1 MSDTPE
7 RDDRYLW
14 DRSAPVDPAVA
25 EIENSLRPLAFDPRA
40 QPLQMPARR
49 LSLRR
54 VFIPIGLAAGL
65 LIAAGVGFLNWR
77 LSWPAGRA
85 WSMTKTADASA
96 AIPSTA
102 LPVGGRLQT
111 SPSEQAVLQI
121 ARLGA
126 MTVAPDSDV
135 TLGASGPLRHRVDLS
150 RGTVDVRVWAPPGR
164 LVVRTP
170 VGDIIDLGCI
180 FRLNVDADG
189 ATTLQVRT
197 GWVQMNDAYGESLIP
212 AGASSRMTAD
222 QAPLV
227 PLYDDAVPAFQ
238 TGLRALE
245 QAVRTSSGND
255 RANEATVVGQQA
267 RAKDVLTLLMLATR
281 SRGAERA
288 ALVQAAARLAPPP
301 VSVSVDD
308 VASGNDTALW
318 AWRDSLPLP
327 PVKSWWRNWLDVLP
341 R

>member
-1 MSDTPE
+1 MSDTQQ
-7 RDDRYLW
+7 DDRYLW

-25 EIENSLRPLAFDPRA
+25 EIENSLRPLAFDPHA
-40 QPLQMPARR
+40 HPLRLPARR
-49 LSLRR
+49 MSPRR
-54 VFIPIGLAAGL
+54 LFVPLGIAAAL

-77 LSWPAGRA
+77 LTWPAGRA
-85 WSMTKTADASA
+85 WSVTKTAASSSA
-96 AIPSTA
+96 SSPAD

-111 SPSEQAVLQI
+111 STSEHAVLQI
-121 ARLGA
+121 ARLGV
-126 MTVAPDSDV
+126 MGVAPDSEV
-135 TLGASGPLRHRVDLS
+135 TLGATGPQRHRVDLS
-150 RGTVDVRVWAPPGR
+150 RGTIDVRVWAPPGR
-164 LVVRTP
+164 VVVRTP
-170 VGDIIDLGCI
+170 VGDVIDLGCI

-197 GWVQMNDAYGESLIP
+197 GWVQMNDVYGESLIP

-222 QAPLV
+222 QAPFV
-227 PLYDDAVPAFQ
+227 PLYDDALPAFQ

-245 QAVRTSSGND
+245 QAVRTSNGSAH
-255 RANEATVVGQQA
+255 ANEATEVGQQA
-267 RAKDVLTLLMLATR
+267 RAKDVLTLLMLAIR

-301 VSVSVDD
+301 VGVSVGD

-318 AWRDSLPLP
+318 LWRDALPLP
-327 PVKSWWRNWLDVLP
+327 PVKSWWRNWLDALP